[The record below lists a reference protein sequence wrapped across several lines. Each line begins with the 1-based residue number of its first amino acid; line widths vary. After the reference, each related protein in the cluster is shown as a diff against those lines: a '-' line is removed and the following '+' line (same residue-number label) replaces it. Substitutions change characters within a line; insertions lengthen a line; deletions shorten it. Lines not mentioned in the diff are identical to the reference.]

1 GLEVS
6 ENKTRLKFDYRP
18 ASRLMQNVN
27 INVGDLPDPSRLT
40 TPIKRLAEIADD
52 CTELLNPLSR
62 YLAKEGSQRTD
73 LSALLL
79 MPEELIEA

>member
-1 GLEVS
+1 
-6 ENKTRLKFDYRP
+6 
-18 ASRLMQNVN
+18 MQNVN